1 MYDNINELLQD
12 LGLAERE
19 ARYWHEN
26 YNALQES
33 IVHCRD
39 CKYYSQIL
47 EHGKSGLCDRDE
59 CADGCNNTCWQM
71 YPEDFCSRGERK

>member
-39 CKYYSQIL
+39 CKYWEVSKIKGGEGYHICTKVRL
-47 EHGKSGLCDRDE
+47 GWGGII
-59 CADGCNNTCWQM
+59 AFPN
-71 YPEDFCSRGERK
+71 DFCSRGVLK